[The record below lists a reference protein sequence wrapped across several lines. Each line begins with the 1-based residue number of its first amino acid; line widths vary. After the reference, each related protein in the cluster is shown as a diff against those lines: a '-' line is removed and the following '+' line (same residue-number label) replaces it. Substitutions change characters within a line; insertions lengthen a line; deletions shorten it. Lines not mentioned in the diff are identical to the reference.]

1 MSSLKSEA
9 ARLDGPVSASLASS
23 LAFQEFGP
31 WNPGLESSLP
41 RSFLPLATVF
51 RPENVE
57 TRLAD
62 AGEMSDVSGLPLTQ
76 LVRFRAQRLVV
87 HEVLVR
93 VMADLSVPV
102 GRTYG
107 DLGVNFRAIV
117 GTILR
122 DGIASHAD
130 EIASLLERVR
140 AHTVLVLHRELS
152 DMLDGRGVE
161 PARERPSLWR
171 AMFGTHETARRRED
185 AETPENRALLH
196 LDGWQ
201 QRCVASADS
210 LEAAACA
217 ALRHVVTSIIGRRGF
232 LIRDRALLSHL
243 ACTLV
248 SNQYGSSRIGQ
259 LIEPWFREIVARE
272 GYHRLKIQAQPVV
285 MNVKGA
291 SASGKS
297 TIRPYQRALVGQLG
311 LEWSDFAVVTPDV
324 WRKYLLDYA
333 SLGPARR
340 YAGTLTGHEV
350 EIIDRKLDR
359 HMAVKAAEGRIS
371 HLLID
376 RFRFD
381 SFAVDPGA
389 ETGSQL
395 LTRFGHRVYMQFMIT
410 PPEATVERAWKRGE
424 QFGRYKAVEDLLAHN
439 VEAYT
444 GMPRL
449 FFTWVLRSDKE
460 VHFEFLDNSV
470 PDGERPRTI
479 AFGVNGTMNI
489 LDLRFIFDIERY
501 RKIDI
506 NARSADEV
514 YADAGSMEP
523 RQNMGFLRDC
533 VRRMT
538 TIRFADH
545 ATGRVYARLDRG
557 RLSNLATDIVPRSA
571 EDPDLQAALVAMGVP
586 VDRSGPLS
594 AVPQPDEWLRPGEA
608 PTLGRWGNAASH

>member
-1 MSSLKSEA
+1 MSIPEREVA
-9 ARLDGPVSASLASS
+9 NLAEPKPRE
-23 LAFQEFGP
+23 EFGP

-41 RSFLPLATVF
+41 RAFLALETIF
-51 RPENVE
+51 RSDHVE
-57 TRLAD
+57 TTLAD
-62 AGEMSDVSGLPLTQ
+62 AQELMDVSGLPLTQ
-76 LVRFRAQRLVV
+76 LVRFRARRLVV
-87 HEVLVR
+87 HEVLIR

-107 DLGVNFRAIV
+107 DLGVNFRAMV

-122 DGIASHAD
+122 DGVACHEG
-130 EIASLLERVR
+130 EISGLLDRVR
-140 AHTVLVLHRELS
+140 NEAGHILERELS
-152 DMLDGRGVE
+152 VMLMPRGSKE
-161 PARERPSLWR
+161 PVRTWPSLWR
-171 AMFGTHETARRRED
+171 FIHGSSEPERRRRE
-185 AETPENRALLH
+185 AGTPEQAALLH
-196 LDGWQ
+196 LDAWQ
-201 QRCVASADS
+201 ARCTASAIPV
-210 LEAAACA
+210 EAAACA
-217 ALRHVVTSIIGRRGF
+217 ALRHVVTSIISRRGF
-232 LIRDRALLSHL
+232 LIRDKALLSSL

-259 LIEPWFREIVARE
+259 LIEPWVRDVVASQ
-272 GYHRLKIQAQPVV
+272 GYHVLAAQDRPVV

-297 TIRPYQRALVGQLG
+297 TIRPYQRALAGRLG
-311 LEWSDFAVVTPDV
+311 LDGSDFAVITPDV
-324 WRKYLLDYA
+324 WRKFLLDYD

-340 YAGTLTGHEV
+340 YAGTLTGREV

-381 SFAVDPGA
+381 SFTVDPGA
-389 ETGSQL
+389 ESGSQL
-395 LTRFGHRVYMQFMIT
+395 LTRFGHCVYMQFMIT

-449 FFTWVLRSDKE
+449 FFTWALRTDKQ

-470 PDGERPRTI
+470 PEGERPRTI
-479 AFGVNGTMNI
+479 AFGINGAMTI
-489 LDLRFIFDIERY
+489 LDLKFIFDIDRY
-501 RKIDI
+501 RKIDVT
-506 NARSADEV
+506 ARSADEV
-514 YADAGSMEP
+514 YAAAGSMEP
-523 RQNMGFLRDC
+523 SQNLSFLRDC

-545 ATGRVYARLDRG
+545 GTGRVYARLERG
-557 RLSNLATDIVPRSA
+557 RLTHLAADVVLCAA
-571 EDPDLQAALVAMGVP
+571 ENPDLHAALSVMGVTDQTP
-586 VDRSGPLS
+586 AFEGP
-594 AVPQPDEWLRPGEA
+594 EERLRPQDSH
-608 PTLGRWGNAASH
+608 TLGRWGDTAPF